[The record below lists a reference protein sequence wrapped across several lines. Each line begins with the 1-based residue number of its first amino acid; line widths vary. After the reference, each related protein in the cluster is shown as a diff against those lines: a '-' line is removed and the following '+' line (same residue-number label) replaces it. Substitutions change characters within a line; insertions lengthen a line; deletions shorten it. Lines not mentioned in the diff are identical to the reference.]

1 MHLTFIE
8 SSRITVQWMIMSENN
23 SSSGIKDTFLKIV
36 EPYDFALTLRAI
48 RSFQPHQPEQVSGLN
63 LVARISGTP
72 VLIEVT
78 QNPAAKNQFK
88 ITSNPQADIKEV
100 RRITEWVLFA
110 ELDLTPFYSLLSKIP
125 RLRALKDNL
134 YGLKPTRPVTLFE
147 MAVTAITEQQISLAA
162 ANKIR
167 SRIEQKFG
175 EPVADRWVFP
185 EPQTLAEAT
194 FEDLRSCGLSRQKTQ
209 YILDLAGKIAG
220 GTLDLDILKKL
231 DDDKAREIIMNLR
244 GFGRWSADYI
254 LIRGLARPDCVPVD
268 DLGIRDMVGEYLG
281 NGERVSASEVT
292 EKLEPF
298 RPYRGLLAFYFLAD
312 HRLKL

>member
-1 MHLTFIE
+1 
-8 SSRITVQWMIMSENN
+8 MIMSENN
-23 SSSGIKDTFLKIV
+23 SASRIKSASLKIV

-48 RSFQPHQPEQVSGLN
+48 RSFQPNQLERGEGLN

-78 QNPAAKNQFK
+78 QNPSTKNQLK
-88 ITSNPQADIKEV
+88 VSSDPKANIKEV
-100 RRITEWVLFA
+100 RRIAEWVLFA
-110 ELDLTPFYSLLSKIP
+110 ELDLTPFYSLLAKTP
-125 RLRALKDNL
+125 RLRALKDKL

-175 EPVADRWVFP
+175 EPVVDRWVFP
-185 EPQTLAEAT
+185 EPQTLAKAL

-220 GTLDLDILKKL
+220 GTLDLDVLKKQ
-231 DDDKAREIIMNLR
+231 DDDTARETIMNLR

-268 DLGIRDMVGEYLG
+268 DLGIRDVVGEYLG
-281 NGERVSASEVT
+281 NGQRVSALEVT
-292 EKLEPF
+292 NKLEPF
-298 RPYRGLLAFYFLAD
+298 RPYRGLLAFYLLAD